1 MTDTASPSL
10 DASLSSALTET
21 AAQLGVA
28 QAEEQAA
35 AQRLAEA
42 SLRTGK

>member
-1 MTDTASPSL
+1 MSDETLDTSL
-10 DASLSSALTET
+10 TT
-21 AAQLGVA
+21 AVSEAAEQLGVA
-28 QAEEQAA
+28 QTEEQAA